1 LTLSVNSPVKPTD
14 AAEIDSVPF
23 SGAFENERRQKLQK
37 TFHGLSQISADIR
50 RICMET
56 TFLPTSPSRTLS
68 CMVFALIAITG
79 CTTSP
84 NQVLMSPGMVSS
96 RETSGVKA
104 AEILVEGRDSDG
116 DGNVIIGNRII
127 VLSNPDYVD
136 LMAIANVALS
146 YRDFELAYAANI
158 LAIEFCPVP
167 LRYQPWEQFTRIFDA
182 APLGGQVAL
191 SELLSSDIV
200 NHESGANGLDT
211 SSSIAIVE
219 VSRTAMSY
227 LSEGESGYQNAKGWR
242 DDDEDAIMNARL
254 VCLGAGALN
263 RIAPA
268 SDVSMRVENLMA
280 ATRSDLWEGQANS
293 VMTVFDNDCKSWRY
307 KFQAAQLRAQVTMS
321 LYELGMQPSAPQFVE
336 GGVR

>member
-1 LTLSVNSPVKPTD
+1 MNYSFQS
-14 AAEIDSVPF
+14 F
-23 SGAFENERRQKLQK
+23 S
-37 TFHGLSQISADIR
+37 S
-50 RICMET
+50 
-56 TFLPTSPSRTLS
+56 SRTLS
-68 CMVFALIAITG
+68 CIVFALIAITG

-84 NQVLMSPGMVSS
+84 NQVLMSPGMGSS

-116 DGNVIIGNRII
+116 DGKVIIRNQII
-127 VLSNPDYVD
+127 VLANPDYVD

-167 LRYQPWEQFTRIFDA
+167 LRDQPWEQFIRIFDA

-227 LSEGESGYQNAKGWR
+227 LSKGESGYQNAQGWC
-242 DDDEDAIMNARL
+242 DDDEDAIMDARL
-254 VCLGAGALN
+254 ICLGAGALN

-280 ATRSDLWEGQANS
+280 ATRSDLWEWQANS
-293 VMTVFDNDCKSWRY
+293 VMTVFDNDCKSWRGRL
-307 KFQAAQLRAQVTMS
+307 QIAQQRADCTMS
-321 LYELGMQPSAPQFVE
+321 LYELGMQPSAPQVVE